1 METEMTYDNYLAHY
15 GVKGMK
21 WGNRKSA
28 NRGTGSQRKRSSST
42 RQKGSES
49 TTGTAKKSKK
59 QKAKEF
65 YGKHKS
71 TINAAAGAVTV
82 AGAVGVGYAL
92 KSKQANYGKH
102 TVKSVKKNGSLEMGR
117 TVSSITKLHQKQ
129 AVFDAL
135 GKEAVSSKN
144 FDRDHVLQNI
154 MTKQANGVDLLK
166 PGNLTRREQGRL
178 DEAIYKHGMKSKN
191 NKVALGLAMNIAQN
205 QPNGYN
211 INKAYGVGTRR
222 HAKRG

>member
-1 METEMTYDNYLAHY
+1 MGELNLSEMTYDDYLAHH
-15 GVKGMK
+15 GIKGMK
-21 WGNRKSA
+21 WGVRKSK
-28 NRGTGSQRKRSSST
+28 NRSGSS
-42 RQKGSES
+42 RQNGSETFS
-49 TTGTAKKSKK
+49 NYSGESKTKK

-71 TINAAAGAVTV
+71 TINAAAGVVTV

-102 TVKSVKKNGSLEMGR
+102 TVKSVKKNGSLQMGR

-135 GKEAVSSKN
+135 GNEAVKSKN
-144 FDRDHVLQNI
+144 FDRDHVLQNL
-154 MTKQANGVDLLK
+154 MTKQAQGQDLLK
-166 PGNLTRREQGRL
+166 PGNLSRREQGRL
-178 DEAIYKHGMKSKN
+178 DEALYKHGMKSKN

-205 QPNGYN
+205 QPNGYD
-211 INKAYGVGTRR
+211 INKAYGTGTRR
-222 HAKRG
+222 HTKKG

>member
-1 METEMTYDNYLAHY
+1 MNKLLLSEMTYDDYLAHM

-21 WGNRKSA
+21 WGVRKSE
-28 NRGTGSQRKRSSST
+28 NRSGSSRQNGSKTPSSSS
-42 RQKGSES
+42 GES
-49 TTGTAKKSKK
+49 KTAK
-59 QKAKEF
+59 QKAKDF

-117 TVSSITKLHQKQ
+117 TVSSITKLHQRQ
-129 AVFDAL
+129 AVSDAIA
-135 GKEAVSSKN
+135 KEVVTTKN
-144 FDRDHVLQNI
+144 FDRDHVLQSL
-154 MTKQANGVDLLK
+154 MTKQAEGQDLLK
-166 PGNLTRREQGRL
+166 KGTLTRLEQGRL
-178 DEAIYKHGMKSKN
+178 DKAMFENGLNSKH

-205 QPNGYN
+205 QPNGYD
-211 INKAYGVGTRR
+211 ISKAYGIGKRR
-222 HAKRG
+222 HAKKG

>member
-1 METEMTYDNYLAHY
+1 MGELNLSEMTYDDYLAHH
-15 GVKGMK
+15 GIKGMK
-21 WGNRKSA
+21 WGVRKSK
-28 NRGTGSQRKRSSST
+28 NRSGSS
-42 RQKGSES
+42 RQNGSETFS
-49 TTGTAKKSKK
+49 NSSGKSKTKK

-71 TINAAAGAVTV
+71 TINAAAGVVTV

-102 TVKSVKKNGSLEMGR
+102 TVKSVKKNGSLQMGR

-135 GKEAVSSKN
+135 GNEAVKSKN
-144 FDRDHVLQNI
+144 FDRDHVLQNL
-154 MTKQANGVDLLK
+154 MTKQAQGQDLLK
-166 PGNLTRREQGRL
+166 PGNLSRREQGRL
-178 DEAIYKHGMKSKN
+178 DEALYKHGMKSKN

-205 QPNGYN
+205 QPNGYD
-211 INKAYGVGTRR
+211 INKAYGTGTRR
-222 HAKRG
+222 HAKKG

>member
-1 METEMTYDNYLAHY
+1 MDKLLLSEMTYDDYLAHM

-21 WGNRKSA
+21 WGVRKSE
-28 NRGTGSQRKRSSST
+28 NRSGSSRQNGSKTPSSSS
-42 RQKGSES
+42 GES
-49 TTGTAKKSKK
+49 KTTK
-59 QKAKEF
+59 QKAKDF

-117 TVSSITKLHQKQ
+117 TVSSITKLHQRQ
-129 AVFDAL
+129 AVSDAIA
-135 GKEAVSSKN
+135 KEVVTTKN
-144 FDRDHVLQNI
+144 FDRDHVLQSL
-154 MTKQANGVDLLK
+154 MTKQAEGQDLLK
-166 PGNLTRREQGRL
+166 KGTLTRLEQGRL
-178 DEAIYKHGMKSKN
+178 DKAMFENGLNSKH

-205 QPNGYN
+205 QPNGYD
-211 INKAYGVGTRR
+211 INKAYGIGKRR
-222 HAKRG
+222 HAKKG